1 MSSPSPLQIWVDQSE
16 CVSAGRCVAT
26 APHLFHFDDD
36 ELAVVD
42 ADAPLPDADTLVRI
56 ARACPNG
63 AIHVARDGV
72 EIEL

>member
-1 MSSPSPLQIWVDQSE
+1 MAETSGMHIWIDQAE
-16 CVSAGRCVAT
+16 CVSAGRCIAT
-26 APHLFHFDDD
+26 APQLFRFDDD
-36 ELAVVD
+36 ELATID
-42 ADAPLPDADTLVRI
+42 PAATLPDDETLVRI